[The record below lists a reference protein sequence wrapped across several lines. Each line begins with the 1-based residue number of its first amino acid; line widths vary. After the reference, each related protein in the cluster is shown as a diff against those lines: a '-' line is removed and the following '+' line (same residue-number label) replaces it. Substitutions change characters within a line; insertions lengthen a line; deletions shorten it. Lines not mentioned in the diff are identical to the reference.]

1 MAPETSPVSKNLN
14 SAAYLSSPAK
24 AGFALDA
31 FIEKGISFVLIF
43 TPLAIGAVQQWSIA
57 VMETVAFLI
66 FGAWLLKIQRAE
78 GREQMAKGGDQR
90 TESGDQ
96 RTERRGYLLH
106 ALCPLLFAM
115 IFLVIFQIIPL
126 PEQLLTVISPST
138 INTYKEF
145 LDSTESRWLFIS
157 LYPNATKEELVKLLA
172 YTAIFFVII
181 NHYRKVE
188 QIKGIVRLVAYM
200 GSFMAIFAVVQ
211 KMTWNGSLYW
221 FYPLREGLNPM
232 GPYINRNHFAGYM
245 EMAIP
250 LALGLL
256 VYKSAKIQT
265 LSHLPLAKSIARLLD
280 NKEMPSLTFLC
291 LGILIMSA
299 GVFFS
304 LSRGGIAGFM
314 VSIIFFT
321 AMLRTRR
328 VLRKKAWLLALLGI
342 TLFFAVVMASWSRIE
357 DRFGE
362 IREERNIARVD
373 IWKDTA
379 HIISDFPV
387 FGTGLGTFN
396 NIYPRYQTKYPQ
408 LLFDHAH
415 NDYIEILT
423 DTGFVGFIIVAG
435 IIIIFFSTVIRRW
448 KARHNTFAQ
457 CIGIGGISSCV
468 AIAAHSFT
476 DFNLHIPANA
486 LLLTVIAA
494 ITYAAVYNVKERKAH
509 SAESKIP

>member
-1 MAPETSPVSKNLN
+1 MVPETSAVSKNLN
-14 SAAYLSSPAK
+14 SASYL
-24 AGFALDA
+24 DV
-31 FIEKGISFVLIF
+31 FIEKGIIFLLIF
-43 TPLAIGAVQQWSIA
+43 TPLAIGTVQQWSIA
-57 VMETVAFLI
+57 VMEIITFCI
-66 FGAWLLKIQRAE
+66 FGAWLLKMQKVE
-78 GREQMAKGGDQR
+78 SREQR
-90 TESGDQ
+90 TESGEQ
-96 RTERRGYLLH
+96 RAERRWYLLH

-145 LDSTESRWLFIS
+145 MDNAELRWLTIS
-157 LYPNATKEELVKLLA
+157 LYPNATREELFKLLS

-181 NHYRKVE
+181 NHYRTVE

-200 GSFMAIFAVVQ
+200 GSFMAIFAIIQ
-211 KMTWNGSLYW
+211 NMTWNGSLYW

-265 LSHLPLAKSIARLLD
+265 LSYLPLVKRIANLLD
-280 NKEMPSLTFLC
+280 RKELLPLVFLS
-291 LGILIMSA
+291 LGIVIMSA

-304 LSRGGIAGFM
+304 MSRGGITGFM
-314 VSIIFFT
+314 VSVLFFT
-321 AMLRTRR
+321 TMIRTRR
-328 VLRKKAWLLALLGI
+328 SLRKKAVILALLGVTI
-342 TLFFAVVMASWSRIE
+342 FLAVV
-357 DRFGE
+357 
-362 IREERNIARVD
+362 IARWSQIEGRFEEANIHRIDV
-373 IWKDTA
+373 WKDTVP
-379 HIISDFPV
+379 IVQDFPV

-435 IIIIFFSTVIRRW
+435 IVITFFSTVIRRW
-448 KARHNTFAQ
+448 RIRHNTFAQ

-468 AIAAHSFT
+468 AIAVHSFT

-509 SAESKIP
+509 SAESKIVNTKSK

>member
-1 MAPETSPVSKNLN
+1 MVPETNPVSKNLN
-14 SAAYLSSPAK
+14 SALYLSSPAK
-24 AGFALDA
+24 AGFGLDT
-31 FIEKGISFVLIF
+31 FIEKGIALLLIF
-43 TPLAIGAVQQWSIA
+43 TPLAIGTVQQWSIA

-66 FGAWLLKIQRAE
+66 FGAWLLKA
-78 GREQMAKGGDQR
+78 
-90 TESGDQ
+90 
-96 RTERRGYLLH
+96 
-106 ALCPLLFAM
+106 ALEKTAVISRIMLLFL
-115 IFLVIFQIIPL
+115 ILPLILVTIAQIVPL

-138 INTYKEF
+138 VRTYKEF
-145 LDSTESRWLFIS
+145 MNSTESRWLTIS
-157 LYPNATKEELVKLLA
+157 LYPNATREELVKLLSYSA
-172 YTAIFFVII
+172 LFFVII
-181 NHYRKVE
+181 NHYRTVE

-200 GSFMAIFAVVQ
+200 GCFMVIFAVIQ

-221 FYPLREGLNPM
+221 FYPLRNGLNPT

-265 LSHLPLAKSIARLLD
+265 LSHLPLAKRIAHLLD
-280 NKEMPSLTFLC
+280 RKELPPLTFLS

-304 LSRGGIAGFM
+304 MSRGGITGFM
-314 VSIIFFT
+314 VSVLFFT
-321 AMLRTRR
+321 AMIRTRR
-328 VLRKKAWLLALLGI
+328 ILRKKAWPLTLLGI
-342 TLFFAVVMASWSRIE
+342 TLFFAVIMATRSQIEGRFEEANIHRI
-357 DRFGE
+357 D
-362 IREERNIARVD
+362 V
-373 IWKDTA
+373 WKDTVP
-379 HIISDFPV
+379 IVRDFPV

-435 IIIIFFSTVIRRW
+435 IVITFFSTVIRRW
-448 KARHNTFAQ
+448 RIRHNTFAQ

-468 AIAAHSFT
+468 AIAVHSFT

-494 ITYAAVYNVKERKAH
+494 ITYAAVYNVSSSH
-509 SAESKIP
+509 AE